1 MKPLNLNQAAKTCK
15 KSKAA
20 ILDAIRSGRLSA
32 KQNELKVWEIDPAEL
47 FRVYPFEI
55 ETNQPT
61 NKTTTSQNRDQPEK
75 TDQLTSDLFK
85 EIIEKIENERSRE
98 RDQMQATIDDLRKRL
113 DEEAEERKKLTRLLT
128 HQTEPAP
135 KKENLLFKKIFKSK
149 TG

>member
-55 ETNQPT
+55 ETDQPT
-61 NKTTTSQNRDQPEK
+61 SKATKHQNRDQPSEN
-75 TDQLTSDLFK
+75 QELTSDLFK
-85 EIIEKIENERSRE
+85 EIIEKIEKERE
-98 RDQMQATIDDLRKRL
+98 REREQMQTTIDDLRKRL
-113 DEEAEERKKLTRLLT
+113 DEEAEERRKLTNLLT
-128 HQTEPAP
+128 HQPEPP
-135 KKENLLFKKIFKSK
+135 TKKKENLLFRKIFKK
-149 TG
+149 